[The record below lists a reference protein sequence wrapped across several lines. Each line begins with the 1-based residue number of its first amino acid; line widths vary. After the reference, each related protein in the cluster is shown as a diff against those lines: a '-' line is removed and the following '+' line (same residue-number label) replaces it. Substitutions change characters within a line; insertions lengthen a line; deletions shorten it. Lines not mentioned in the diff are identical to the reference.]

1 MIFIY
6 KHAVLKSEKMS
17 YDLDEAL
24 NMYHNFD
31 FRTFSFKEMEK
42 NQLVI
47 VNCDRKRAVVG
58 KVESFFTFV

>member
-1 MIFIY
+1 
-6 KHAVLKSEKMS
+6 MS

-24 NMYHNFD
+24 NMYHNFE